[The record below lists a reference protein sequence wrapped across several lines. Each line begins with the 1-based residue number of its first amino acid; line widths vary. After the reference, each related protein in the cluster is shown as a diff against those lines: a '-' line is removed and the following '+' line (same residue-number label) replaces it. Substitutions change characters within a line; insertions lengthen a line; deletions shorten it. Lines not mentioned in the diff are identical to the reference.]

1 MEYIERFSF
10 KQKTNSSSPDRKARP
25 GDKKSRTAKA
35 ETLVD
40 DAILS
45 GIIGGSLVL
54 GVTTYQHS
62 KDETANTSVQTQ
74 TNETSNS
81 SASSTKANTE
91 KLSSTNSSDISTM
104 VENVSPAIVGISNYQ
119 KQTESGMFG
128 FESNSSSSSEQE
140 TGTGSGVIYKK
151 ANGKAYIITNNH
163 VVEGASKLTVS
174 RPTAKKWKVNCWAA
188 IR

>member
-1 MEYIERFSF
+1 M
-10 KQKTNSSSPDRKARP
+10 KQKRTHRLRSKPDQAI
-25 GDKKSRTAKA
+25 KSRTAKRRLSWM
-35 ETLVD
+35 TP
-40 DAILS
+40 ILS

-91 KLSSTNSSDISTM
+91 NCPAPIRPTFLQWLKCISRHRRYFKLS
-104 VENVSPAIVGISNYQ
+104 

-151 ANGKAYIITNNH
+151 Q
-163 VVEGASKLTVS
+163 
-174 RPTAKKWKVNCWAA
+174 TAKHTLLQITTLSKARLN
-188 IR
+188 

>member
-1 MEYIERFSF
+1 M
-10 KQKTNSSSPDRKARP
+10 TP
-25 GDKKSRTAKA
+25 
-35 ETLVD
+35 
-40 DAILS
+40 ILS

-128 FESNSSSSSEQE
+128 LKATAAAQANKKQAQAQVSSIKSKRQS
-140 TGTGSGVIYKK
+140 IHYYK
-151 ANGKAYIITNNH
+151 
-163 VVEGASKLTVS
+163 
-174 RPTAKKWKVNCWAA
+174 
-188 IR
+188 